1 MENASVLVVEDDHA
15 MLVALKDILETA
27 GFQVRTA
34 THGEAALESFRQERP
49 SLILSDIAMPG
60 MDGIMLFEAVRDLPG
75 GKETPFV
82 FLTARG
88 AREDVF
94 AGRSLGVDDYIT
106 KPISSHELL
115 TAVRSRLRRS
125 NEIMFEKLKSAYKL
139 SLLML
144 AAGIEARDQYTYLH
158 LVRLNAYSNAM
169 AQELGWSESRLEA
182 LEYGALLHDIGK
194 LDINRSILEK
204 KEPLTAEEWKEMRR
218 HTEYGA
224 FMIEKIDQHDPLHYL
239 APAIPIVL
247 YHHEAWDGS
256 GYPEGL
262 KGDEIP
268 EEARLLAVVD
278 SFDAMT
284 SDRPY
289 RLALGP
295 SRAFEEIKNRAG
307 SQFDPKMVDVFVHCW
322 EKGIIN
328 KIMDKL
334 KNDTED
340 KLELIGA
347 KVEHIMS

>member
-1 MENASVLVVEDDHA
+1 MEKASVLVVEDDHA

-60 MDGIMLFEAVRDLPG
+60 MDGIELWEALRDLPG
-75 GKETPFV
+75 GRDVPFV

-94 AGRSLGVDDYIT
+94 AGRSMGVDDYIT

-115 TAVRSRLRRS
+115 TTVRARLSRS
-125 NEIMFEKLKSAYKL
+125 NEIKFEQLKTSYKM
-139 SLLML
+139 SLLVL
-144 AAGIEARDQYTYLH
+144 AQAIEKRDSYTH
-158 LVRLNAYSNAM
+158 NHVKRLNAYSNAM
-169 AQELGWSESRLEA
+169 AKELGWPEPRLED
-182 LEYGALLHDIGK
+182 LEFGAILHDFGK
-194 LDINRSILEK
+194 IFIPEYMLK
-204 KEPLTAEEWKEMRR
+204 KREPLSTKEWEEMRR

-224 FMIEKIDQHDPLHYL
+224 EWLGEIDYL
-239 APAIPIVL
+239 APALPVVL

-262 KGDEIP
+262 TGVKIP

-289 RLALGP
+289 RSALGL
-295 SRAFEEIKNRAG
+295 SRALEEIKSRAG
-307 SQFDPKMVDVFVHCW
+307 AQFDPKMVELFFHCW
-322 EKGIIN
+322 EQGRIK
-328 KIMDKL
+328 KIMDEL
-334 KNDTED
+334 KDDVED
-340 KLELIGA
+340 KLELIVA
-347 KVEHIMS
+347 KGLRLKS

>member
-1 MENASVLVVEDDHA
+1 
-15 MLVALKDILETA
+15 
-27 GFQVRTA
+27 
-34 THGEAALESFRQERP
+34 
-49 SLILSDIAMPG
+49 
-60 MDGIMLFEAVRDLPG
+60 DGIMLYEAVRELPG

-94 AGRSLGVDDYIT
+94 AGKSLGVDDYIT

-115 TAVRSRLRRS
+115 TTVRTRLRRS
-125 NEIMFEKLKSAYKL
+125 NELMFEQMKSAYKL
-139 SLLML
+139 TLVML
-144 AAGIEARDQYTYLH
+144 AGGIEARDQYTYKH
-158 LVRLNAYSNAM
+158 IMRLNEYSSAM
-169 AQELGWSESRLEA
+169 AQELGWPETRLEA
-182 LEYGALLHDIGK
+182 LEFGAILHDIGK

-224 FMIEKIDQHDPLHYL
+224 FVLKKIDQHDPLHYL
-239 APAIPIVL
+239 APALPIVL

-262 KGDEIP
+262 KGEEIP

-289 RLALGP
+289 RLSLGP

-307 SQFDPKMVDVFVHCW
+307 AQFDPKMVEVFIHCW
-322 EKGIIN
+322 EQGRIK
-328 KIMDKL
+328 KIMDEL
-334 KNDTED
+334 KDD
-340 KLELIGA
+340 
-347 KVEHIMS
+347 VEEKDDLMDLKGMH

>member
-1 MENASVLVVEDDHA
+1 MDKASVLVVEDDHA

-34 THGEAALESFRQERP
+34 THGEAALESYRKERP
-49 SLILSDIAMPG
+49 ELILSDIAMPG
-60 MDGIMLFEAVRDLPG
+60 MDGIKLYEAVRELPG

-94 AGRSLGVDDYIT
+94 AGKSLGVDDYIT

-115 TAVRSRLRRS
+115 TTVRTRLRRS
-125 NEIMFEKLKSAYKL
+125 NELMVEKLKAAYKS
-139 SLLML
+139 SLIML
-144 AAGIEARDQYTYLH
+144 AGGIEARDQYTH
-158 LVRLNAYSNAM
+158 KHVMRLSAYSNAM
-169 AQELGWSESRLEA
+169 AKELGWSESRLEA
-182 LEYGALLHDIGK
+182 LEFGAILHDIGK
-194 LDINRSILEK
+194 LDIRTSILTK
-204 KEPLTAEEWKEMRR
+204 REPLSTEEWKEMRR

-224 FMIEKIDQHDPLHYL
+224 FMIKRIDYL
-239 APAIPIVL
+239 APALPIVL

-262 KGDEIP
+262 KGEEIP

-295 SRAFEEIKNRAG
+295 LRAYEEIKNRAG
-307 SQFDPKMVDVFVHCW
+307 AQFDPKMVEVFIHCW
-322 EKGIIN
+322 EQGRIK
-328 KIMDKL
+328 KIMDELRDDVEEKV
-334 KNDTED
+334 
-340 KLELIGA
+340 ELIESKGLD
-347 KVEHIMS
+347 

>member
-1 MENASVLVVEDDHA
+1 MEKASVLVVEDDHA

-34 THGEAALESFRQERP
+34 AHGEAALESFRQERP

-60 MDGIMLFEAVRDLPG
+60 MDGIKLYETVRELPG

-115 TAVRSRLRRS
+115 TTVRARLRRS
-125 NEIMFEKLKSAYKL
+125 NEIKFEQLKISYKH
-139 SLLML
+139 SLLVL
-144 AAGIEARDQYTYLH
+144 AQAIETRDLYTH
-158 LVRLNAYSNAM
+158 NHVIRLNAYSNVM
-169 AQELGWSESRLEA
+169 AKELGWLEPRLEV
-182 LEYGALLHDIGK
+182 LEFGAILHDIGK
-194 LDINRSILEK
+194 LDILKSILRK
-204 KEPLTAEEWKEMRR
+204 KEPLSAEEWKEMRR

-224 FMIEKIDQHDPLHYL
+224 DMIKTIEYL
-239 APAIPIVL
+239 APALPIVL

-262 KGDEIP
+262 KGVEIP
-268 EEARLLAVVD
+268 EEARLLTVVD

-289 RLALGP
+289 RAALGL
-295 SRAFEEIKNRAG
+295 SRALEEIKSRAG
-307 SQFDPKMVDVFVHCW
+307 AQFDPKMVELFIHCW
-322 EKGIIN
+322 DQGRIK
-328 KIMDKL
+328 KIMDEL
-334 KNDTED
+334 RDDVED
-340 KLELIGA
+340 KIKLIESKGL
-347 KVEHIMS
+347 H

>member
-1 MENASVLVVEDDHA
+1 MEKASVLVVEDDHA
-15 MLVALKDILETA
+15 MLLALKDILETA

-34 THGEAALESFRQERP
+34 THGEAALESFCNERP
-49 SLILSDIAMPG
+49 ELILSDIAMPG
-60 MDGIMLFEAVRDLPG
+60 MDGIELFEAVRDLPG

-88 AREDVF
+88 TREDVF

-115 TAVRSRLRRS
+115 TTVRSRLRRS
-125 NEIMFEKLKSAYKL
+125 NEIMFEQLKSAYKM

-158 LVRLNAYSNAM
+158 LVRLNAYSNLM
-169 AQELGWSESRLEA
+169 GQELGWSEPRIET

-204 KEPLTAEEWKEMRR
+204 KEPLTAEEWREMRR

-224 FMIEKIDQHDPLHYL
+224 FMIKKIDYL
-239 APAIPIVL
+239 APALPIVL
-247 YHHEAWDGS
+247 YHHEAWDAS

-268 EEARLLAVVD
+268 EEARLMAVVD

-295 SRAFEEIKNRAG
+295 SRAFEEIKSRAG
-307 SQFDPKMVDVFVHCW
+307 SQFDPKMVEVFIHCW
-322 EKGIIN
+322 EKGLIK
-328 KIMDKL
+328 KIMDEL
-334 KNDTED
+334 KNDEED

-347 KVEHIMS
+347 KVLSLKS

>member
-1 MENASVLVVEDDHA
+1 MKNASVLVVEDDHA
-15 MLVALKDILETA
+15 MLAALRDILETA

-34 THGEAALESFRQERP
+34 THGEAALELFRMERP
-49 SLILSDIAMPG
+49 ELILSDIAMPG
-60 MDGIMLFEAVRDLPG
+60 MDGIKLYEAVRNLPG

-115 TAVRSRLRRS
+115 TTVRARLRRS
-125 NEIMFEKLKSAYKL
+125 NELMVEQLKTAYKA
-139 SLLML
+139 SLLTL
-144 AAGIEARDQYTYLH
+144 AQAIEIRDHYTH
-158 LVRLNAYSNAM
+158 NHVVRLNAYSNAM
-169 AQELGWSESRLEA
+169 AEVLGWLGPRLET
-182 LEYGALLHDIGK
+182 LEYGAILHDIGK
-194 LDINRSILEK
+194 LDIRRSILRK
-204 KEPLTAEEWKEMRR
+204 KEPLSLEEWREMRR

-224 FMIEKIDQHDPLHYL
+224 FMIKEIDYL
-239 APAIPIVL
+239 APALPIVL
-247 YHHEAWDGS
+247 YHHESWDGS

-262 KGDEIP
+262 KGYKIP

-295 SRAFEEIKNRAG
+295 SRAFEEIKRRAG
-307 SQFDPKMVDVFVHCW
+307 VQFDPKMVEAFIQCW
-322 EKGIIN
+322 ERGRIK
-328 KIMDKL
+328 KIMSELRD
-334 KNDTED
+334 DVED
-340 KLELIGA
+340 KAELIGA
-347 KVEHIMS
+347 KGLH

>member
-15 MLVALKDILETA
+15 MLVALRDILEAA

-34 THGEAALESFRQERP
+34 THGEAALESFRNERP
-49 SLILSDIAMPG
+49 ELILSDIAMPG
-60 MDGIMLFEAVRDLPG
+60 MDGIKLLDAVRDLPG
-75 GKETPFV
+75 GRETPFV

-94 AGRSLGVDDYIT
+94 AGRSMGVDDYIT

-115 TAVRSRLRRS
+115 TTVRARIRRS
-125 NEIMFEKLKSAYKL
+125 NEIKYEQLKHAYKT
-139 SLLML
+139 SLIML
-144 AAGIEARDQYTYLH
+144 AAGIEARDQYTYKH
-158 LVRLNAYSNAM
+158 IMRLKAYSNAM
-169 AQELGWSESRLEA
+169 AKELGWPEQRLEA
-182 LEYGALLHDIGK
+182 LEYGAILHDIGK

-204 KEPLTAEEWKEMRR
+204 KEPLTAAEWKQMRR

-224 FMIEKIDQHDPLHYL
+224 FVIKRIDYL
-239 APAIPIVL
+239 APALPIVL

-262 KGDEIP
+262 KGKDIP

-295 SRAFEEIKNRAG
+295 SKAFEEIKSRAG
-307 SQFDPKMVDVFVHCW
+307 TQFDPKMVEVFIQCW
-322 EKGIIN
+322 DHGRIK
-328 KIMDKL
+328 KIMNEL
-334 KNDTED
+334 KDDVQENGGL
-340 KLELIGA
+340 LEA
-347 KVEHIMS
+347 EEVN

>member
-1 MENASVLVVEDDHA
+1 MEKATVLVVEDDHA

-34 THGEAALESFRQERP
+34 THGEAALESFRKVRP
-49 SLILSDIAMPG
+49 ELILSDIAMPG
-60 MDGIMLFEAVRDLPG
+60 MDGIKLYEAVRDLPG

-115 TAVRSRLRRS
+115 TTVRARLRRS
-125 NEIMFEKLKSAYKL
+125 NELMVEQLKTAYKA
-139 SLLML
+139 SLLTL
-144 AAGIEARDQYTYLH
+144 AQAIEIRDHYTH
-158 LVRLNAYSNAM
+158 NHVIRLNAYSNAL
-169 AQELGWSESRLEA
+169 ANDLGWSEQRLEV
-182 LEYGALLHDIGK
+182 LEYGAILHDIGK
-194 LDINRSILEK
+194 LDIRRSILRK
-204 KEPLTAEEWKEMRR
+204 KEPLSVEEWKEMRR

-224 FMIEKIDQHDPLHYL
+224 FMIKEIDYL
-239 APAIPIVL
+239 APALPIVL

-262 KGDEIP
+262 KGDKIP

-289 RLALGP
+289 RSALGP
-295 SRAFEEIKNRAG
+295 SRAFEEIKSRAG
-307 SQFDPKMVDVFVHCW
+307 SQFDPRMVEVFIHTW
-322 EKGIIN
+322 EQGRIK
-328 KIMDKL
+328 KIM
-334 KNDTED
+334 N
-340 KLELIGA
+340 ELINDVEEKEELMGA
-347 KVEHIMS
+347 KELH

>member
-1 MENASVLVVEDDHA
+1 MEKASVLVVEDDYA

-34 THGEAALESFRQERP
+34 THGEAALELFRKERP
-49 SLILSDIAMPG
+49 ELILSDIAMPG
-60 MDGIMLFEAVRDLPG
+60 MDGIMLYEAVRDLPG

-115 TAVRSRLRRS
+115 TTVRARLRRS
-125 NEIMFEKLKSAYKL
+125 NELMVEQLKTAYKL

-144 AAGIEARDQYTYLH
+144 AGGIEARDQYTH
-158 LVRLNAYSNAM
+158 KHVMRLNAYSNAM
-169 AQELGWSESRLEA
+169 AKELGWPEPRLEA
-182 LEYGALLHDIGK
+182 LEFGAILHDIGK
-194 LDINRSILEK
+194 LDIRTSILTK
-204 KEPLTAEEWKEMRR
+204 REPLSADEWKEMRR

-224 FMIEKIDQHDPLHYL
+224 FMIKRIEYL
-239 APAIPIVL
+239 APALPIVL

-268 EEARLLAVVD
+268 EEARLLSVVD

-295 SRAFEEIKNRAG
+295 SRAYEEIKSRAG
-307 SQFDPKMVDVFVHCW
+307 TQFDPKMVEVFIRCW
-322 EKGIIN
+322 EQGRIR
-328 KIMDKL
+328 KIMD
-334 KNDTED
+334 
-340 KLELIGA
+340 ELRDDVEEKVALVGA
-347 KVEHIMS
+347 RELH

>member
-1 MENASVLVVEDDHA
+1 MEKASVLVVEDDRA
-15 MLVALKDILETA
+15 MLVALKDILETD

-34 THGEAALESFRQERP
+34 THGEAALESFLKERP
-49 SLILSDIAMPG
+49 ELILSDIAMPG
-60 MDGIMLFEAVRDLPG
+60 MDGIKLYEAVRDLPG

-115 TAVRSRLRRS
+115 TTVRSRLRRS
-125 NEIMFEKLKSAYKL
+125 NEIMVEQLKTAYKS
-139 SLLML
+139 SLLVL
-144 AAGIEARDQYTYLH
+144 AQAIEIRDQYTH
-158 LVRLNAYSNAM
+158 NHVIRLNAYSNAM
-169 AQELGWSESRLEA
+169 AKELGWPEPRLET
-182 LEYGALLHDIGK
+182 LEYGAILHDIGK
-194 LDINRSILEK
+194 LDILRSILIK
-204 KEPLTAEEWKEMRR
+204 KEPLSAEEWKEMRR

-224 FMIEKIDQHDPLHYL
+224 FMIEAINYL
-239 APAIPIVL
+239 APALPIVL

-289 RLALGP
+289 RSSLGP
-295 SRAFEEIKNRAG
+295 SRAFEEIKSRAG
-307 SQFDPKMVDVFVHCW
+307 AQFDPKMVELFIHCW
-322 EKGIIN
+322 EQGLIQ
-328 KIMDKL
+328 KIM
-334 KNDTED
+334 N
-340 KLELIGA
+340 ELRDDVKEKVGLIRA
-347 KVEHIMS
+347 KGLH